1 MKQELSTV
9 AIALAKKIFHL
20 VGADTTGKILRR
32 KRLTRNALMPFLA
45 QLPPVL
51 IGIEA
56 CGGAHYWARRFREE
70 QGVTIIED
78 EVLQTLEAF
87 LAQRMQEYYA

>member
-9 AIALAKKIFHL
+9 AIDLAKKIFHL
-20 VGADTTGKILRR
+20 VGADTTGKILWR

-56 CGGAHYWARRFREE
+56 CGG
-70 QGVTIIED
+70 
-78 EVLQTLEAF
+78 
-87 LAQRMQEYYA
+87 RMTGPDASASMATKLSSWRLSSSSPL